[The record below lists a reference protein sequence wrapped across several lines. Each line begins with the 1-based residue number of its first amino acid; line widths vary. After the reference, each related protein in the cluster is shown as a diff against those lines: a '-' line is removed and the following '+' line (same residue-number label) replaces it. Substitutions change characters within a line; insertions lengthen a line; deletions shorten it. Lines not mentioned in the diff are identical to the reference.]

1 MKALIYQGIGEIS
14 YEERAEPN
22 LENPTDVIVQ
32 NILTGV
38 CGTDR
43 NIYAGRFPA
52 EPGVILGHEA
62 VGIVHEVGSAVTD
75 LAVGDRVIID
85 PTLHCGSCS
94 YCREGR
100 FNFCANKVGSEVGVD
115 RDGSFTRYTRLPS
128 KFLYQIPAE
137 MSFERA
143 VFVEPLACVLNNLDA
158 ANLQADDTVAV
169 LGAGPIG
176 MIVGMMAEKLA
187 LRVTVVERHP
197 ARVKWAQES
206 FERVVDSAPENNT
219 DWIQAVIRSNNNQ
232 KPRIVVD
239 TTGVLIEESVDLVDR
254 GGKIVLMGFNSSYSA
269 TIKPLYLTN
278 NGISLIGAGDYNQ
291 NLPKAIHIAAG
302 VELERLISH
311 KFPLSEYE
319 TAFNLLN
326 GSVQHS
332 NEKGVMKV
340 LFEIE

>member
-1 MKALIYQGIGEIS
+1 MKALVYRGIGEITV
-14 YEERAEPN
+14 EERPEPKI
-22 LENPTDVIVQ
+22 ENPDDAIVE
-32 NILTGV
+32 IVLTGV

-52 EPGVILGHEA
+52 KPGVILGHEA
-62 VGIVHEVGSAVTD
+62 VGIVREVGSAVAD

-85 PTLHCGSCS
+85 PTLHCGTCT

-100 FNFCANKVGSEVGVD
+100 FNFCANKVGTEVGVD
-115 RDGSFTRYTRLPS
+115 RDGTFTRYIRLPC
-128 KFLYQIPAE
+128 KFLYKIPPD

-143 VFVEPLACVLNNLDA
+143 VLVEPLACVLNNLEA

-176 MIVGMMAEKLA
+176 MTVALMVQKLA
-187 LRVTVVERHP
+187 SRVIIVERHP
-197 ARVKWAQES
+197 VRVKSARQF
-206 FERVVDSAPENNT
+206 FERVVDSAQEK
-219 DWIQAVIRSNNNQ
+219 DWIQAAIDCNKKQ

-239 TTGVLIEESVDLVDR
+239 TTGILLCDAIELVDK
-254 GGKIVLMGFNSSYSA
+254 GGNVVLMGFNSSYTA

-291 NLPKAIHIAAG
+291 NIQKSIHIAANL
-302 VELERLISH
+302 ELERFVSH
-311 KFPLSEYE
+311 RFALGDYQ

-326 GSVQHS
+326 DDSYTS
-332 NEKGVMKV
+332 EKGVMKV
-340 LFEIE
+340 LFEVW